1 MARPA
6 SAEGLAY
13 PIRSTRKRNRQQYSL
28 DENMVLSHAL
38 GFFED
43 YKKAKNVLF
52 FPTAMVVGTGK
63 LRFVVMLLFFLTSQK

>member
-1 MARPA
+1 
-6 SAEGLAY
+6 
-13 PIRSTRKRNRQQYSL
+13 
-28 DENMVLSHAL
+28 MVLSHAL

-63 LRFVVMLLFFLTSQK
+63 LRFVVMPLFFLTGQK